1 MANPEIPRARPV
13 LAEIPA
19 RMGYPPQR
27 VATPVGVNNRRN
39 ALNPRVVDN
48 PAANIPDSYLSPRMS
63 PEEAVIQQRG
73 RRRIPIIW
81 SPEKGFHVSP
91 HKTPTKSIS
100 TMTLRSSPRKRSLIK
115 ELSEVPAPST
125 EGNQTPSSSSNRS
138 PSTKTM
144 SPGTAKKMRFE
155 EGSIN
160 RKRNDI
166 PLETLLKGLS
176 QEQLIVMVN
185 SMVRGNPRL
194 EQTVRSE
201 LPMADIAPL
210 EEQLNYQKKN
220 ISKSLP
226 ATRLISKTDSPAY
239 ARAATHLFIFKKML
253 VDHSQT
259 LHNSKHWDALLDY
272 VMMAW
277 AYVRATPVW
286 DNPAHNA
293 VRKHC
298 FKILSYHASFALKYG
313 QAELGHER
321 LNKFQQKIKAMANDC
336 EDIQDCVVQL
346 CFLQGKN

>member
-1 MANPEIPRARPV
+1 MANPEIPRARPI
-13 LAEIPA
+13 LAEIPV
-19 RMGYPPQR
+19 RTGYSSQR

-39 ALNPRVVDN
+39 GLNPRLDYN
-48 PAANIPDSYLSPRMS
+48 PIANIPDSYLSPRMS

-73 RRRIPIIW
+73 RRRVPIMW

-100 TMTLRSSPRKRSLIK
+100 AMTLRSSPRKRSLMK
-115 ELSEVPAPST
+115 ELSEVPTGLEAA
-125 EGNQTPSSSSNRS
+125 QTAS
-138 PSTKTM
+138 PSKRSTPAKNS
-144 SPGTAKKMRFE
+144 SPGAAKKMRIE

-160 RKRNDI
+160 RKRKDI

-176 QEQLIVMVN
+176 QEQLIAMVTG
-185 SMVRGNPRL
+185 MVRENPRL
-194 EQTVRSE
+194 EQTVRSD
-201 LPMADIAPL
+201 LPIADIAPL
-210 EEQLNYQKKN
+210 EEQLSFQKKN

-239 ARAATHLFIFKKML
+239 ARAATHLFTFKKMI
-253 VDHSQT
+253 VDHSQM
-259 LHNSKHWDALLDY
+259 LHNSTHWDALLDY

-277 AYVRATPVW
+277 GYVRSTPVW

-313 QAELGHER
+313 HTELGHER
-321 LNKFQQKIKAMANDC
+321 LSKFQQKIKAMTVDC

-346 CFLQGKN
+346 CYLLEGY